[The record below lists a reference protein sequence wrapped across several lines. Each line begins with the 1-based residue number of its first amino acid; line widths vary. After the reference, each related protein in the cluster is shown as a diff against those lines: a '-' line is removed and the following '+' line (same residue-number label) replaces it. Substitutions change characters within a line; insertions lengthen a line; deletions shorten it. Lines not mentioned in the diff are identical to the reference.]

1 MTRPWT
7 IHPTYRMKSEWLQSV
22 LEPFKNSFMTCSR
35 PSFLKKTYLNLCVF
49 WGKSFPP
56 TFPSATKK
64 KRWKNRFPKWDF
76 FSSQVE
82 QRHLGTHVGATTGC
96 QGGWQCW
103 HHGLT
108 SQWRFGND
116 HPKTSENGCFFTIYL
131 RYFFC
136 FCLLMNYSRSKDML
150 HILHCDKNSKTKS
163 FLRSRGDYFAF
174 FHTSPRFTRSQEVK
188 GNMCTICLIIFVG
201 PQQKTSHTL

>member
-1 MTRPWT
+1 M
-7 IHPTYRMKSEWLQSV
+7 
-22 LEPFKNSFMTCSR
+22 C
-35 PSFLKKTYLNLCVF
+35 FLGKKLPPN
-49 WGKSFPP
+49 FPLRNQ
-56 TFPSATKK
+56 KK

-116 HPKTSENGCFFTIYL
+116 HRKTSENGCFFTICL
-131 RYFFC
+131 RYFFPFVYLWTTVGQKIC
-136 FCLLMNYSRSKDML
+136 YTCYTVTRIQRQRASYEAAETTL
-150 HILHCDKNSKTKS
+150 HFSTLHLDSLDHKKWKETCAQS
-163 FLRSRGDYFAF
+163 AW
-174 FHTSPRFTRSQEVK
+174 
-188 GNMCTICLIIFVG
+188 
-201 PQQKTSHTL
+201 